1 MDAKSSNDSSVVAIR
16 HCLAMHRLGRVSY
29 AFPLSGA
36 AVKGPVV
43 TLEYTTDH
51 DEADADGT
59 ILILP
64 TSRALLHAA
73 GSYVGTACRN

>member
-1 MDAKSSNDSSVVAIR
+1 
-16 HCLAMHRLGRVSY
+16 
-29 AFPLSGA
+29 LSGA

-59 ILILP
+59 TLILP

-73 GSYVGTACRN
+73 GSYVGTAWRN